1 MLSISIVSHNQIELV
16 RYLLDDLE
24 KHCRSLSFEV
34 LLTINTRIE
43 NLESLEQYPYPI
55 VVIKNN
61 HVLGFGQNHNQ
72 AFLLAKGDFFC
83 VLNPDIRF
91 YSDPF
96 SNLINI
102 LVDES
107 IGVAAPLVLDGCGR
121 IEASAR
127 KYPNPFS
134 IIAKLIKLNFQM
146 QYPLTQTEI
155 YPDWV
160 AGMFMIFRSE
170 VFRKIN
176 GFDERYFLYY
186 EDVDI
191 CARLALAGKIV
202 ILSTI
207 SQITHFAQR
216 RSHRSWQYFRWHIKS
231 MLSFFLSKAYWR
243 LLWR

>member
-1 MLSISIVSHNQIELV
+1 MLSISIVSHNQMELV
-16 RYLLDDLE
+16 KYLLDDLE
-24 KHCRSLSFEV
+24 NHCQTLSFEV

-43 NLESLEQYPYPI
+43 NLKSLKQYPYPI
-55 VVIKNN
+55 VVIKNKN
-61 HVLGFGQNHNQ
+61 ALGFGQNHNQ

-107 IGVAAPLVLDGCGR
+107 IGIAAPLVLDGGGR

-146 QYPLTQTEI
+146 QYPLTQTVI

-176 GFDERYFLYY
+176 
-186 EDVDI
+186 
-191 CARLALAGKIV
+191 
-202 ILSTI
+202 
-207 SQITHFAQR
+207 
-216 RSHRSWQYFRWHIKS
+216 
-231 MLSFFLSKAYWR
+231 
-243 LLWR
+243 